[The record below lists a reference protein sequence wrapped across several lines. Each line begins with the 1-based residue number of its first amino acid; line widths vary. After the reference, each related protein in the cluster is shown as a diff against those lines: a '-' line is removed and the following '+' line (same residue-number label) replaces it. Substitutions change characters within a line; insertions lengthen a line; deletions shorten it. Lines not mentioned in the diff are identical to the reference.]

1 MRKVCNFTDYFVIAG
16 GGSDRKVKAIA
27 DGIEDALNTKHIRVQ
42 HKEGYREAS
51 WIVLDCANVVAHIF
65 YNQTR
70 DFYLLE
76 RLWSD
81 APRVKVK

>member
-1 MRKVCNFTDYFVIAG
+1 MRKVCNFTDYFVVAG

-27 DGIEDALNTKHIRVQ
+27 DGIEEALAKGKISGW
-42 HKEGYREAS
+42 HKEGYQEAS
-51 WIVLDCANVVAHIF
+51 WIVFDCRNVIAHIF

-70 DFYLLE
+70 EFYLLE

-81 APRVKVK
+81 APIVKVK